1 MATAGDRYEE
11 RTGNIW
17 SYSHRGD
24 MTGLKAAVVRGVDV
38 NMVNTVGW
46 TACHAAAAGGQTKAL
61 RYLVKKM
68 DADLTITDKG
78 GNLAVHHAAKNG
90 HVHAL
95 RTLQELGADVTK
107 VRLSQA
113 KGKAT
118 RELLTESYRKAG
130 KCEMEDSYDEI
141 VQAVGYARK
150 QSKSTAFWGPRRT
163 PISCAIKKK
172 IIKDKRK
179 IRKQKHKSKRDRET
193 TELEQEEDITNGDEE
208 AKDEPSYIETVQ
220 QIKRSRKQKR
230 RQRQKSKIQ
239 EKSQQQRG
247 EENCIDPIHI
257 NRKKINDIKLNA
269 NDRDK
274 LTIRQSFSDTNDD
287 RGENDIGDND
297 SDADDYQRFHLV
309 SNGQFAALA
318 LTEDDSDRE

>member
-1 MATAGDRYEE
+1 
-11 RTGNIW
+11 
-17 SYSHRGD
+17 

-68 DADLTITDKG
+68 DADISVTDRG

-113 KGKAT
+113 KGKAV
-118 RELLTESYRKAG
+118 RDFVVECYRKAD
-130 KCEMEDSYDEI
+130 KELEDGDDDVVE
-141 VQAVGYARK
+141 AVGYARK

-179 IRKQKHKSKRDRET
+179 IRKEKQKAKRESNQET
-193 TELEQEEDITNGDEE
+193 IELDPVEGHTNSDEE
-208 AKDEPSYIETVQ
+208 GDNEPSYGETVK
-220 QIKRSRKQKR
+220 QIKRRRRQKR
-230 RQRQKSKIQ
+230 RQRQKSRIHAK
-239 EKSQQQRG
+239 QQQG
-247 EENCIDPIHI
+247 SNDKDSTGPIDDA
-257 NRKKINDIKLNA
+257 NRYETGA
-269 NDRDK
+269 
-274 LTIRQSFSDTNDD
+274 TIREKRMPRDSFSSEDERNSGSD
-287 RGENDIGDND
+287 D
-297 SDADDYQRFHLV
+297 SDDDGASYDDQMLLASTH
-309 SNGQFAALA
+309 GQFAALA
-318 LTEDDSDRE
+318 LTEDDSDSD

>member
-1 MATAGDRYEE
+1 MATAGDRYET

-17 SYSHRGD
+17 SYAHRGD

-68 DADLTITDKG
+68 DADLSIADNG

-95 RTLQELGADVTK
+95 RTLEELGADITK

-113 KGKAT
+113 KGKDV
-118 RELLTESYRKAG
+118 RELVTESYRKAN
-130 KCEMEDSYDEI
+130 KEIEDGDEEA
-141 VQAVGYARK
+141 VEAVGYARK

-179 IRKQKHKSKRDRET
+179 LRKEKQKAKREYNNET
-193 TELEQEEDITNGDEE
+193 NEIDIGEEQAKIEGEDEE
-208 AKDEPSYIETVQ
+208 EPSYVETVQ
-220 QIKRSRKQKR
+220 EIKRRRKQKR
-230 RQRQKSKIQ
+230 RQRQMPRARSPIN
-239 EKSQQQRG
+239 EKDDPAILSIEHHEIDGG
-247 EENCIDPIHI
+247 EL
-257 NRKKINDIKLNA
+257 RV
-269 NDRDK
+269 NDRK
-274 LTIRQSFSDTNDD
+274 ESITHGSFRSLSDS
-287 RGENDIGDND
+287 GHED
-297 SDADDYQRFHLV
+297 SDDEDDTKFRT
-309 SNGQFAALA
+309 SSIGRFAALA
-318 LTEDDSDRE
+318 LTEDDSDSE

>member
-17 SYSHRGD
+17 SYAHRGD
-24 MTGLKAAVVRGVDV
+24 MTGLKAAVIRGVDV
-38 NMVNTVGW
+38 NMINTVGW
-46 TACHAAAAGGQTKAL
+46 TPCHAAAAGGQTKAL

-68 DADLTITDKG
+68 GADLTITDKG
-78 GNLAVHHAAKNG
+78 GNLPVHHAAKNG

-113 KGKAT
+113 KGKAA
-118 RELLTESYRKAG
+118 RDLVVESYRKVG
-130 KCEMEDSYDEI
+130 KNHRKDGTGSDDDDEDDVEP
-141 VQAVGYARK
+141 VGYARR

-179 IRKQKHKSKRDRET
+179 IKKEKVKRESDLET
-193 TELEQEEDITNGDEE
+193 VVVEPRGETLSNEEGQN
-208 AKDEPSYIETVQ
+208 EPSYLETVQ
-220 QIKRSRKQKR
+220 QVKRSRKQKR
-230 RQRQKSKIQ
+230 QQRQQSRNNSEEQGDLDNKITETNYYNEFEVDQ
-239 EKSQQQRG
+239 TRMDANIPEEAILYEGSSDEDGYDDDEKST
-247 EENCIDPIHI
+247 
-257 NRKKINDIKLNA
+257 L
-269 NDRDK
+269 
-274 LTIRQSFSDTNDD
+274 S
-287 RGENDIGDND
+287 
-297 SDADDYQRFHLV
+297 

-318 LTEDDSDRE
+318 LILDDSDSE